1 MSDGNR
7 SFWSSVPGL
16 ITGLAG
22 LLTGIVG
29 LGTLLVQQGV
39 IGKDSKTPSTIA
51 GAPLTTGTSVEPGSF
66 TMSPTTLDFQPV
78 DPKEKV
84 VTLKNTS
91 RSGTLTLS
99 SATVTGA
106 DKDRFTVS
114 YGTCTSSI
122 AANLTCT
129 LKVTFTPSGGL
140 KKYNATLQVLA
151 SGAPQGAEVALTA
164 TTLL

>member
-1 MSDGNR
+1 MSDDHR

-39 IGKDSKTPSTIA
+39 IGKDSKTPTTTQVSPSTSN
-51 GAPLTTGTSVEPGSF
+51 TVVDPGSF
-66 TMSPTTLDFQPV
+66 TVTPTTLDFQPV
-78 DPKEKV
+78 DPKEKA
-84 VTLKNTS
+84 VTFKNTS
-91 RSGTLTLS
+91 GSAALTLS
-99 SATVTGA
+99 SATVTGP

-114 YGTCTSSI
+114 LGTCTSSVP
-122 AANLTCT
+122 ANLTCT
-129 LKVTFTPSGGL
+129 LKITFTPSGGL
-140 KKYNATLQVLA
+140 KRYSATLQVLA
-151 SGAPQGAEVALTA
+151 AGAPQGAEVALTA